1 MKVKLSSIAKIKT
14 GVFAKTLPK
23 GKAIYL
29 QAKNFD
35 ESGMILEPIFQ
46 NLEINKNTEKH
57 ILKTGDII
65 FCAKG
70 IKNFAYS
77 FKEKKTLAV
86 ASTTFFVIQLKSN
99 EFLPEFLTWF
109 LNFPSN
115 LGFLKKNSIGSS
127 IPSIPKSVLENLEIP
142 ILSIEK
148 QKQILKISEL
158 EQKEKQ
164 IKEKLSKLREK
175 FIEQKLLKTIK
186 QL

>member
-1 MKVKLSSIAKIKT
+1 
-14 GVFAKTLPK
+14 
-23 GKAIYL
+23 
-29 QAKNFD
+29 
-35 ESGMILEPIFQ
+35 
-46 NLEINKNTEKH
+46 
-57 ILKTGDII
+57 
-65 FCAKG
+65 
-70 IKNFAYS
+70 
-77 FKEKKTLAV
+77 
-86 ASTTFFVIQLKSN
+86 
-99 EFLPEFLTWF
+99 LTWF